1 MGGSI
6 QEDDMAA
13 TAKRDGRS
21 NARETRDTMKKAVS
35 DDLLLDHIMRQ
46 ACFMGPLFWTDDNK
60 PLRQEALRLI
70 LKKGR
75 RPRPRRKK

>member
-1 MGGSI
+1 
-6 QEDDMAA
+6 
-13 TAKRDGRS
+13 
-21 NARETRDTMKKAVS
+21 MKKAVS